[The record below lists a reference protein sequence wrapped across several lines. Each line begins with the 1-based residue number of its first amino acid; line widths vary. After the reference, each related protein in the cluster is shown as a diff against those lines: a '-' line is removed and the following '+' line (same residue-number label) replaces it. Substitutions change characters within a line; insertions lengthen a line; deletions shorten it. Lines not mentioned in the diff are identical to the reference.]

1 MRPKDAARMVRSP
14 IGEAFRR
21 LPMAPA
27 PACRPSP
34 TPRRTM
40 VGEGGVE
47 PPRPYGHT
55 DLNRARLPFRHS
67 PKSPLTLARKNPPDR
82 PGYDHQPLGKGRF
95 VGVLQRFERRLGGMV
110 EGAFA
115 KVFKGD
121 VQPVEVAVAL
131 QRETD
136 DRKTVVG
143 QGKVLVPNDF
153 VVELGDHDFE
163 RLNPWAQQLGDE
175 LAAMVKEHAA
185 EQSYTFVGPVK
196 VALELMGDVD
206 AGTFRVRSGVLAGDV
221 MEGGRHTLAS
231 QAASDRAA
239 AGDAPANALPG
250 RPRLVLATGGKAA
263 QGSPE
268 SRGEEQVLHLTHSV
282 TVIGRAAEADLR
294 LNDPGVSRKHA
305 EIRLENGEFTLVDTG
320 STNGI
325 RLNNA
330 PVARQQLAP
339 GDRIELGSTTLVFQR
354 DGD

>member
-1 MRPKDAARMVRSP
+1 
-14 IGEAFRR
+14 
-21 LPMAPA
+21 
-27 PACRPSP
+27 
-34 TPRRTM
+34 
-40 VGEGGVE
+40 
-47 PPRPYGHT
+47 
-55 DLNRARLPFRHS
+55 
-67 PKSPLTLARKNPPDR
+67 
-82 PGYDHQPLGKGRF
+82 
-95 VGVLQRFERRLGGMV
+95 VGVLQRFERRLGGLV

-121 VQPVEVAVAL
+121 VQPVEVAGAL

-153 VVELGDHDFE
+153 VVELGAHDFE

-185 EQSYTFVGPVK
+185 EQGYSFVGPVK
-196 VALELMGDVD
+196 VAFEQMAGIDT
-206 AGTFRVRSGVLAGDV
+206 GTFRIRSGVLAGDV
-221 MEGGRHTLAS
+221 VEGGRRTLAS
-231 QAASDRAA
+231 NAASDRAA

-250 RPRLVLATGGKAA
+250 RPRLVLSSGGKVMK
-263 QGSPE
+263 GSPE

-294 LNDPGVSRKHA
+294 LHDPGVSRKHA
-305 EIRLENGEFTLVDTG
+305 EIRLENGQFTLVDIG
-320 STNGI
+320 STNGV

-330 PVARQQLAP
+330 PVTRHQLAP

>member
-1 MRPKDAARMVRSP
+1 
-14 IGEAFRR
+14 
-21 LPMAPA
+21 
-27 PACRPSP
+27 
-34 TPRRTM
+34 M

-67 PKSPLTLARKNPPDR
+67 PKSPLTLARRNPPDR

-163 RLNPWAQQLGDE
+163 RLNPWAEQLGNE
-175 LAAMVKEHAA
+175 LAAMVKEHAT
-185 EQSYTFVGPVK
+185 EQGYSFVGPVT
-196 VALELMGDVD
+196 VALERMDEVD
-206 AGTFRVRSGVLAGDV
+206 TGTFRVRSGVLAGDV
-221 MEGGRHTLAS
+221 LEGGVQTFAS
-231 QAASDRAA
+231 NAASDRAA

-250 RPRLVLATGGKAA
+250 RPRLVLAAGGKAPRGA
-263 QGSPE
+263 PE
-268 SRGEEQVLHLTHSV
+268 ARGEEQVLHLTHSV

-294 LNDPGVSRKHA
+294 LNDPGVSRKQG
-305 EIRLENGEFTLVDTG
+305 EPGPENAQSPRATPG
-320 STNGI
+320 SPSGT
-325 RLNNA
+325 RLNTPPA
-330 PVARQQLAP
+330 PRQRRAP
-339 GDRIELGSTTLVFQR
+339 GARIELGPTTRVSR
-354 DGD
+354 GEGA

>member
-1 MRPKDAARMVRSP
+1 
-14 IGEAFRR
+14 
-21 LPMAPA
+21 
-27 PACRPSP
+27 
-34 TPRRTM
+34 
-40 VGEGGVE
+40 
-47 PPRPYGHT
+47 
-55 DLNRARLPFRHS
+55 
-67 PKSPLTLARKNPPDR
+67 
-82 PGYDHQPLGKGRF
+82 
-95 VGVLQRFERRLGGMV
+95 VGVLQRFERRLGGLV

-121 VQPVEVAVAL
+121 VQPVEVAGAL

-153 VVELGDHDFE
+153 VVELGAHDFQ

-175 LAAMVKEHAA
+175 LAAMVKEHAG
-185 EQSYTFVGPVK
+185 EQGYSFVGPVK
-196 VALELMGDVD
+196 VVLEQMDDVD
-206 AGTFRVRSGVLAGDV
+206 TGTFRVRSGVLAGDV
-221 MEGGRHTLAS
+221 LEGGVRTFS
-231 QAASDRAA
+231 STAASDQAG

-250 RPRLVLATGGKAA
+250 RPRLVLAAGGKAR

-268 SRGEEQVLHLTHSV
+268 ARGEEQVLHLTHSV

-305 EIRLENGEFTLVDTG
+305 EIRLENGQFTLVDIG
-320 STNGI
+320 STNGV

-330 PVARQQLAP
+330 PVARHQLAP

>member
-1 MRPKDAARMVRSP
+1 
-14 IGEAFRR
+14 
-21 LPMAPA
+21 
-27 PACRPSP
+27 
-34 TPRRTM
+34 
-40 VGEGGVE
+40 
-47 PPRPYGHT
+47 
-55 DLNRARLPFRHS
+55 
-67 PKSPLTLARKNPPDR
+67 
-82 PGYDHQPLGKGRF
+82 
-95 VGVLQRFERRLGGMV
+95 
-110 EGAFA
+110 
-115 KVFKGD
+115 
-121 VQPVEVAVAL
+121 
-131 QRETD
+131 
-136 DRKTVVG
+136 
-143 QGKVLVPNDF
+143 
-153 VVELGDHDFE
+153 
-163 RLNPWAQQLGDE
+163 
-175 LAAMVKEHAA
+175 
-185 EQSYTFVGPVK
+185 
-196 VALELMGDVD
+196 MGDVD

-305 EIRLENGEFTLVDTG
+305 EIRLENGQFTLVDIG

-330 PVARQQLAP
+330 PVTRQQLAP